1 MLTLSKSF
9 WSIKPEWLAQSQ
21 HMKQCF
27 LERIDAKFG
36 LDSFRDIGPIILNIR
51 GLAERLFCDGYV
63 YFSDVHIVYHG
74 SILQDATMVD
84 YVNIREVHIA
94 VAD

>member
-1 MLTLSKSF
+1 MG
-9 WSIKPEWLAQSQ
+9 LAQ
-21 HMKQCF
+21 
-27 LERIDAKFG
+27 
-36 LDSFRDIGPIILNIR
+36 
-51 GLAERLFCDGYV
+51 RLICDGYV

-84 YVNIREVHIA
+84 YVNIREVHVA